1 MLLSARR
8 QPFFCVRVGLHLV
21 KGASIGL
28 CIAPLYFTYGL
39 TWKCNLGLRRLQT
52 AKRIAGMGDEVVG
65 VHLTLELERRLERE
79 RHAGWE
85 KQEKGGL
92 R

>member
-1 MLLSARR
+1 
-8 QPFFCVRVGLHLV
+8 
-21 KGASIGL
+21 
-28 CIAPLYFTYGL
+28 
-39 TWKCNLGLRRLQT
+39 
-52 AKRIAGMGDEVVG
+52 MGDEVVG

-92 R
+92 RKIGAFIMMYQPPIKSADKVEARWKTAE